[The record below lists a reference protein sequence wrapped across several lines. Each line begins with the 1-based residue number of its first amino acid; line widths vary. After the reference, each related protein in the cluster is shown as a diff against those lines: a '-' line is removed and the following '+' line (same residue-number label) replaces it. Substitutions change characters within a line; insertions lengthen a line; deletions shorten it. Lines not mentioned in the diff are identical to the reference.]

1 MQAACWFPLC
11 KRWFDPVTKE
21 QLECAFEGIGRQVG
35 ELVRCMVQAEIAT
48 QTQRIE
54 QLQALLLG
62 QACQPS
68 DSAAT
73 EGEPPAS

>member
-1 MQAACWFPLC
+1 MSETS
-11 KRWFDPVTKE
+11 K
-21 QLECAFEGIGRQVG
+21 LEDVLNCAFEGIGRQVG

-62 QACQPS
+62 QACKPS
-68 DSAAT
+68 DSVTT